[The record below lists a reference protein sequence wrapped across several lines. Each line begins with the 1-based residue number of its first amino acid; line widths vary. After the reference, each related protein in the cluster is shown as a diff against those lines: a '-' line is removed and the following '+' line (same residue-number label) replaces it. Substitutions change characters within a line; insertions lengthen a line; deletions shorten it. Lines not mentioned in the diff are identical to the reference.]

1 AAIERVKMMRDPYE
15 ILGVAKNASADEI
28 KKAYR
33 KLAKKLHPDLNP
45 GKKEIEAQFKEV
57 GGAYDILSDPEKRRR
72 FDAGEIDAAGQE
84 RPQRQ
89 YYRQYAQS
97 DDGMRYSGDFG
108 GDEAGFAEDLF
119 AEMFARARGGRA
131 GPGGGAGSFRMPGS
145 DVTYMLEVPFVEAA
159 VGAKRRLTLPD
170 GRTLDVNIPAGSQDR
185 QMLRLKG
192 QGHPGHGGA
201 PAGDAYIEIHVQ
213 PHAHFRR
220 KDSDVHLDVPITL
233 QEAVLGGRIDVPTID
248 GKVTL
253 TVPAGSNSGS
263 SLRLKG
269 KGIVDQRSGQR
280 GDQYVHLSVVLPDDK
295 DGALKQAIEAW
306 AEGRDYDV
314 RARAG
319 LK

>member
-1 AAIERVKMMRDPYE
+1 MRDPYE
-15 ILGVAKNASADEI
+15 VLGVAKNATPDEI

-45 GKKEIEAQFKEV
+45 GKKDIEAQFKEV
-57 GGAYDILSDPEKRRR
+57 SGANDLLSDPEKRRR

-97 DDGMRYSGDFG
+97 DDGRRYSGDFG

-131 GPGGGAGSFRMPGS
+131 GGAGGGEFRMPGS
-145 DVTYMLEVPFVEAA
+145 DVTYSLEVPFVEAA
-159 VGAKRRLTLPD
+159 TGSKKRLTLPD
-170 GRTLDVNIPAGSQDR
+170 GKTLDVNIPSGTQDR

-192 QGHPGHGGA
+192 QGHPGHGGGL
-201 PAGDAYIEIHVQ
+201 AGDAYIEVHVL

-220 KDSDVHLDVPITL
+220 KDNDVHLDLPVTL

-248 GKVTL
+248 GKVSL
-253 TVPAGSNSGS
+253 TVPAGSNTGS

-280 GDQYVHLSVVLPDDK
+280 GDQYVHLKVVLPDDK
-295 DGALKQAIEAW
+295 DEALKKAVEAW
-306 AEGRDYDV
+306 AAEHAYDV
-314 RARAG
+314 RAKAG
-319 LK
+319 LV

>member
-1 AAIERVKMMRDPYE
+1 MRDPYE
-15 ILGVAKNASADEI
+15 ILGVAKNATPDEI

-57 GGAYDILSDPEKRRR
+57 SGANDLLSDPEKRRR

-97 DDGMRYSGDFG
+97 DDGMRYSGDFAG
-108 GDEAGFAEDLF
+108 GDAGFAEDLF
-119 AEMFARARGGRA
+119 AEMFARARGGR
-131 GPGGGAGSFRMPGS
+131 GGAGAGGNFRMPGS
-145 DVTYMLEVPFVEAA
+145 DVTYSLDVPFTDAA
-159 VGAKRRLTLPD
+159 IGARKRLTLPD
-170 GRTLDVNIPAGSQDR
+170 GKTLDVNIPPGTEDK

-220 KDSDVHLDVPITL
+220 KDNDIHLDLPVTL
-233 QEAVLGGRIDVPTID
+233 QEAVLGGKVEVPTID

-253 TVPAGSNSGS
+253 NVPAGSNTGA

-269 KGIVDQRSGQR
+269 KGILDQRSKQR
-280 GDQYVHLSVVLPDDK
+280 GDQYVHLQVILPDDA
-295 DGALKQAIEAW
+295 DGKLKEALKDW
-306 AEGRDYDV
+306 AAAHPYDV
-314 RARAG
+314 RGKAG
-319 LK
+319 LG

>member
-1 AAIERVKMMRDPYE
+1 MRDPYE
-15 ILGVAKNASADEI
+15 ILGVAKNATPDQI

-57 GGAYDILSDPEKRRR
+57 SGANDLLSDPDKRRR

-97 DDGMRYSGDFG
+97 DDGRRYSGDFAG
-108 GDEAGFAEDLF
+108 GDAGFGEDLF
-119 AEMFARARGGRA
+119 AEMFARARGGR
-131 GPGGGAGSFRMPGS
+131 GGGGAGGNFRMPGS
-145 DVTYMLEVPFVEAA
+145 DVTYSLDVPFADAA
-159 VGAKRRLTLPD
+159 IGARKRLTLPD
-170 GRTLDVNIPAGSQDR
+170 GKTLDVNIPAGTEDR

-201 PAGDAYIEIHVQ
+201 PAGDAYIEIHVL

-220 KDSDVHLDVPITL
+220 KDNDIHLDLPITL
-233 QEAVLGGRIDVPTID
+233 QEAVLGGKVEVPTVD
-248 GKVTL
+248 GKVSVN
-253 TVPAGSNSGS
+253 VPAGSNTGA

-269 KGIVDQRSGQR
+269 KGILDQRSKQR
-280 GDQYVHLSVVLPDDK
+280 GDQYVHLQVILPDDA
-295 DGALKQAIEAW
+295 DGTLKEALKDW
-306 AEGRDYDV
+306 AASHPYDV
-314 RARAG
+314 RGKAG
-319 LK
+319 LG

>member
-1 AAIERVKMMRDPYE
+1 MRDPYE
-15 ILGVAKNASADEI
+15 VLGVAKNATPDEI

-45 GKKEIEAQFKEV
+45 GKKDIEAQFKEV
-57 GGAYDILSDPEKRRR
+57 SGANDLLSDPEKRRR
-72 FDAGEIDAAGQE
+72 FDAGEIDATGQE

-97 DDGMRYSGDFG
+97 DDGRRYSGDFG

-131 GPGGGAGSFRMPGS
+131 GGAGGGEFRMPGS
-145 DVTYMLEVPFVEAA
+145 DVTYSLEVPFVEAA
-159 VGAKRRLTLPD
+159 AGSKKRLTLPD
-170 GRTLDVNIPAGSQDR
+170 GKTLDVNIPPGTQDR

-192 QGHPGHGGA
+192 QGHPGHGGG
-201 PAGDAYIEIHVQ
+201 PAGDAYIEIHVL
-213 PHAHFRR
+213 PHPHFRR
-220 KDSDVHLDVPITL
+220 KDNDVHLDLPVTL

-248 GKVTL
+248 GKVSL
-253 TVPAGSNSGS
+253 TVPAGSNTDT

-280 GDQYVHLSVVLPDDK
+280 GDQYVHLKVVLPDDK
-295 DGALKQAIEAW
+295 DGALKKAVEAW
-306 AEGRDYDV
+306 AAEHGYDV
-314 RARAG
+314 RAKAG
-319 LK
+319 LV

>member
-1 AAIERVKMMRDPYE
+1 MRDPYE
-15 ILGVAKNASADEI
+15 ILGVAKNASPDEL

-45 GKKEIEAQFKEV
+45 GKKEVEAQFKEV
-57 GGAYDILSDPEKRRR
+57 SGAYDLLSDADKRRR
-72 FDAGEIDAAGQE
+72 FDAGEIDASGQE

-108 GDEAGFAEDLF
+108 GDSAFAEDLF
-119 AEMFARARGGRA
+119 AEMFARARGGSGGGGRA
-131 GPGGGAGSFRMPGS
+131 GGGNFRMAGG
-145 DVTYMLEVPFVEAA
+145 DVTYALEVPFVEAA
-159 VGAKRRLTLPD
+159 IGAKKRLTLPD
-170 GRTLDVNIPAGSQDR
+170 GKTLDVNIPAGTEDR

-192 QGHPGHGGA
+192 QGHPGMGGG

-213 PHAHFRR
+213 PHGHFRR
-220 KDSDVHLDVPITL
+220 KDNDVHLDLPITL
-233 QEAVLGGRIDVPTID
+233 QEAVLGGKVEVPTVD

-253 TVPAGSNSGS
+253 TVPAGSNTGA

-280 GDQYVHLSVVLPDDK
+280 GDQYVHLKVMLPDDT
-295 DGALKQAIEAW
+295 DGALKEALKEW
-306 AEGRDYDV
+306 AAAHPYDV
-314 RARAG
+314 RAKVG
-319 LK
+319 LG